1 MTFSAVVSQPVL
13 YADVFYVGAPRVT
26 YWALVSKYTNLA
38 NSVFIK
44 IQDNGS
50 SGSFTTAYF
59 LYGNNGSPWPGMT
72 GGPAVVSI
80 APFTQARITTR
91 LVGDSITLEIDRNF
105 DSVPEDTITR
115 GGIPLGNLGDRVGL
129 AGLNNATIDNFS
141 IGGPPPAVAP
151 MNSSNFTG
159 GVWTGNI
166 AVLQA
171 GTNMTLWA
179 DDGQG
184 HLGQSLPFNVTD
196 TPRLSIARS
205 ENSVLLSW
213 PAAAAGF
220 RLEQALLLPAG
231 TNWVPVI
238 DASIIVADR
247 RTVSNSISGSNQ
259 FYRLTKP

>member
-1 MTFSAVVSQPVL
+1 
-13 YADVFYVGAPRVT
+13 
-26 YWALVSKYTNLA
+26 
-38 NSVFIK
+38 
-44 IQDNGS
+44 
-50 SGSFTTAYF
+50 
-59 LYGNNGSPWPGMT
+59 
-72 GGPAVVSI
+72 
-80 APFTQARITTR
+80 
-91 LVGDSITLEIDRNF
+91 
-105 DSVPEDTITR
+105 
-115 GGIPLGNLGDRVGL
+115 
-129 AGLNNATIDNFS
+129 
-141 IGGPPPAVAP
+141 

-179 DDGQG
+179 DDGRG

-220 RLEQALLLPAG
+220 RLEQAFLLPAE
-231 TNWVPVI
+231 TNWVPVTN
-238 DASIIVADR
+238 DAIIAGDR
-247 RTVSNSISGSNQ
+247 WTFSNRVPGSNT